1 MHCRYSVA
9 IGTPAKMPSQA
20 PSSMD
25 GPKGMP
31 PCTSTFLLASSTR
44 LIAPSQPRHA
54 ATPSDATGD
63 FPAMPTSTDGMD
75 EKTEREY
82 AMALAQ
88 GMSLPFVDLTEYKI
102 DKEVVSMV
110 PDDLCRRNQL
120 LPLSIVN
127 GRITV
132 AMADPKNFSAIDDV
146 SATTGMPVIPMVAM
160 PSQVKDA
167 INRYLRANAELTELS
182 HEIAATAKK
191 EVDLESDSGEDASP
205 VARFV
210 SLLINQAIDDHC
222 SDIHIEPQ
230 EDGLL
235 VRYRID
241 GVLHVFQKAP
251 KAMTQGVI
259 SRIKVMAEMDI
270 GERRKPQDGRIT
282 VKHNGQKVDLRV
294 AALPTVWGEKIVMRI
309 LSTPSGNLKVE
320 DLNFSQRNFDVFSKA
335 YNRPY
340 GLVLVTGPTGSGKST
355 TLYATLGDVARPE
368 INIIT
373 VEDPVEFRMKGINQV
388 QVNNKAGMTF
398 AAALRS
404 ILRADPDVVLIG
416 EIRDQETANIA
427 IEASLTGHLV
437 LSTLHTN
444 DAPSAVTRL
453 TEMGVEPFLLSSS
466 LAAVMAQRL
475 ARRLC
480 KKCKRQDTATEVE
493 LKMMGVPHMSGTP
506 LPTVWRPVGCREC
519 TNTGYSGRVAIQQ
532 VMGVDAKMEDLIAR
546 GATSLEIEKIARENG
561 MTSLREDGWQKA
573 LQGITS
579 VDEVLRVTV

>member
-1 MHCRYSVA
+1 
-9 IGTPAKMPSQA
+9 MPSQA

-182 HEIAATAKK
+182 HEIAATAEK

-493 LKMMGVPHMSGTP
+493 FKMMGVPHMPGTP